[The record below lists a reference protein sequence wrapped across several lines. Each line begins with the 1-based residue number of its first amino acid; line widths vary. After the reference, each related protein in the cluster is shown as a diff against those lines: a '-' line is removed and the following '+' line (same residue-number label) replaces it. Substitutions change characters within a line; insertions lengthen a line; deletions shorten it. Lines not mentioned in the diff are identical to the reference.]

1 MKRAHPRKIPPA
13 VAGIILIVLSA
24 PFSVPAAGAEQAD
37 LTPEAVLRNVDEN
50 AVPGSKIMVS
60 AMTIHGRRGDRTI
73 KSRSWI
79 EGEDKAFTEYL
90 EPPREKGI
98 KMLKLGDQLW
108 TYTPATDRIIGISGN
123 LLRQAVM
130 GSDLSYE
137 DMMENRKWS
146 EIYEAADD
154 GGETIL
160 DRPCRILK
168 LTARVADAAYHVRR
182 VWVDRERFLVMREER
197 YGKSG
202 RLLKTLEVGAVRRI
216 EGRWI
221 QTRALVRDVL
231 KEGNGTELV
240 IESIDFDAPI
250 PEAFFS
256 KASLRK

>member
-1 MKRAHPRKIPPA
+1 MKRMLILLAALSFSFSPGLAAESPGQAGLAPEALLRKI
-13 VAGIILIVLSA
+13 
-24 PFSVPAAGAEQAD
+24 D
-37 LTPEAVLRNVDEN
+37 DN

-60 AMTIHGRRGDRTI
+60 SMTVHGRRGDRTI
-73 KSRSWI
+73 KSKSWI
-79 EGEDKAFTEYL
+79 EGENKAFTEYL
-90 EPPREKGI
+90 DPPREKGI

-123 LLRQAVM
+123 MLRQSVM

-146 EIYEAADD
+146 DIYAASDD
-154 GGETIL
+154 GAETVL

-168 LTARVADAAYHVRR
+168 LAATVEDTAYAVRR
-182 VWVDRERFLVMREER
+182 VWVDETRFLVLKEER

-202 RLLKTLEVGAVRRI
+202 RLLKTLEVGEVKQV

-231 KEGNGTELV
+231 KDGNGTEFV
-240 IESIDFDAPI
+240 IDSVDFDAQI
-250 PEAFFS
+250 PDALFS
-256 KASLRK
+256 KAALRK

>member
-1 MKRAHPRKIPPA
+1 MKRIAL
-13 VAGIILIVLSA
+13 AGGILLAFFLYARPGVPSQTAA
-24 PFSVPAAGAEQAD
+24 PEITAA
-37 LTPEAVLRNVDEN
+37 AVLEKIDQN

-73 KSRSWI
+73 KSKSWI

-90 EPPREKGI
+90 DPPREKGT

-108 TYTPATDRIIGISGN
+108 TYTPATDRIIGLSGN
-123 LLRQAVM
+123 LLRQSVM

-146 EIYEAADD
+146 DIYEATDD
-154 GGETIL
+154 GEETAL

-168 LTARVADAAYHVRR
+168 LAATVEDVAYRVRR
-182 VWVDRERFLVMREER
+182 IWVDRDRFIVLKEER

-202 RLLKTLEVGAVRRI
+202 RLLKTLEVKDVRQI

-221 QTRALVRDVL
+221 QTRALFRDVL
-231 KEGNGTELV
+231 KDGDGTEFV
-240 IESIDFDAPI
+240 IESVDFDAAI
-250 PEAFFS
+250 PVAVFS